1 MKPSAKAVRRSSW
14 SSRAPCG
21 GSTGQGGARGRH
33 NRGARGATISSA
45 DAGPVGTLLAPAMA
59 SSGEA
64 MTKSP
69 PLQPFRLQAASQDV
83 RPDGWSDLD
92 PPRLS
97 DGDAT
102 TDLVYPV
109 VRISPPEVATRRTVT
124 GHGMAAESVQ
134 YAGRNKIQYRF
145 RAPVHLL
152 VMYEKG
158 ERRDGETFVEGLPT
172 STLRNLERKLTF
184 VPAGHEYHEWH
195 EPRGHTRIMLFY
207 FDPAKLKIDLELGMP
222 DTSLG
227 PRLLFEDATLWHT
240 ALKLK
245 ALVDSLALGDRL
257 YFETLGSLL
266 VHELVRLSRGTP
278 GIQPPV
284 RGGLAAWQQRI
295 ITAYIEEHVD
305 ERIPLA
311 TLAHLV
317 RLSPC
322 HFSRVFKQSLGMPPH
337 RYQTDRRMEHAK
349 LLLAEHAVSVTEIG
363 LTIGFSSPNAFA
375 TAFRKATGLA
385 PTDYRRSLA
394 PAMTA

>member
-1 MKPSAKAVRRSSW
+1 
-14 SSRAPCG
+14 
-21 GSTGQGGARGRH
+21 
-33 NRGARGATISSA
+33 
-45 DAGPVGTLLAPAMA
+45 
-59 SSGEA
+59 

-69 PLQPFRLQAASQDV
+69 PLQPFRLQAATQQVCFDE
-83 RPDGWSDLD
+83 RSDLD

-102 TDLVYPV
+102 TDLLYPV
-109 VRISPPEVATRRTVT
+109 VRISPPEVATRRAVT

-134 YAGRNKIQYRF
+134 SASRNKIQYRF

-158 ERRDGETFVEGLPT
+158 ERRTGETFVEGLPR

-207 FDPAKLKIDLELGMP
+207 FDPAKLKIDLELGVP
-222 DTSLG
+222 DISLG

-266 VHELVRLSRGTP
+266 VHELVRLSRGIP
-278 GIQPPV
+278 GIQPRV
-284 RGGLAAWQQRI
+284 RGGLAPWQQRI
-295 ITAYIEEHVD
+295 ITAYIEDHVN

-317 RLSPC
+317 HLSPC

>member
-14 SSRAPCG
+14 SSRAARG
-21 GSTGQGGARGRH
+21 RSTAQGRAQGRH
-33 NRGARGATISSA
+33 NRGAVRGATISSA
-45 DAGPVGTLLAPAMA
+45 DVGPVGTLLASAVA
-59 SSGEA
+59 SSEEA
-64 MTKSP
+64 SP
-69 PLQPFRLQAASQDV
+69 PLQPFTLQAATRKV
-83 RPDGWSDLD
+83 RFDERSDLD
-92 PPRLS
+92 PSRLS
-97 DGDAT
+97 NGDAT
-102 TDLVYPV
+102 SDLIYPV
-109 VRISPPEVATRRTVT
+109 VGISPPEVATRCTVT

-134 YAGRNKIQYRF
+134 CAGRNKIQYRF

-158 ERRDGETFVEGLPT
+158 ERRNGETFVEGLPR
-172 STLRNLERKLTF
+172 STLRSLERKLTF

-222 DTSLG
+222 DVSLG
-227 PRLLFEDATLWHT
+227 PRLLFEDATLWQT

-245 ALVDSLALGDRL
+245 SLVDSLASGDRL

-266 VHELVRLSRGTP
+266 VHELVRLSRGIP
-278 GIQPPV
+278 SIQPRV
-284 RGGLAAWQQRI
+284 RGGLTPWQQRI
-295 ITAYIEEHVD
+295 ITAYIEKHVN

-322 HFSRVFKQSLGMPPH
+322 HFSRVFKQSLGMPPY